1 MSRIEKFN
9 EFINS
14 SEIINKSE
22 VINLIESAELTN
34 SSDPILIS
42 KREKYRNVVKL
53 GKSILPLLIERK
65 SYIWNIALKE
75 ITGVEPIG
83 EKSSE
88 ITDFWVK
95 WGKENGY

>member
-9 EFINS
+9 EFIRS

-22 VINLIESAELTN
+22 VISLIESAELTN

-42 KREKYRNVVKL
+42 KREQYRNVVKL
-53 GKSILPLLIERK
+53 GKSVLSLLIERK

>member
-22 VINLIESAELTN
+22 VISLIESAELTN

-42 KREKYRNVVKL
+42 KREQYRNVVKL

-65 SYIWNIALKE
+65 SYIWNSGKLRLRLINLLQTS
-75 ITGVEPIG
+75 I
-83 EKSSE
+83 EKS
-88 ITDFWVK
+88 
-95 WGKENGY
+95 